1 MRIKTCRC
9 LLAAFTAAA
18 MMAAVPVTVYASPL
32 DVENI
37 NTVIEQLPEREDL
50 TEEDYVKIDEAMQ
63 QYRSLMSAEKLDVI
77 NYKKLQD
84 EYDWAVQKGFIQ
96 KEPEQEQESESSDAE
111 AVQQSLAESGKK
123 KDDATQYVFS
133 IDKEQNSATILIHYT
148 TDLDG
153 DGNGDMPSLLNI
165 TSPTDKTYS
174 LTDTLKENTVES
186 ATPGG
191 SRMVESALKSNEV
204 DMTLLWQE
212 RLMQIDIAKGP
223 VGKWKIISSDPVYFN
238 KISYAG
244 ARMDIEPEDG
254 QTSEAA
260 ETELE
265 QEAPPEKEKDN
276 GNVIVVAIVLVVV
289 LIAAAAFAAKKTG
302 IFKKRFKEDDEED
315 SGSPDGNERTM
326 DSAYESSMDD
336 YEDPMQDEYTDDD
349 DPEEE
354 DEEYDED
361 DEYLDDD
368 EAGFIEYTETG
379 NTGLLNPEDRPTD
392 NGGGMIEDDGAVD
405 DGSDDDDDDDD
416 DIYFQGM

>member
-32 DVENI
+32 DVENV

-50 TEEDYVKIDEAMQ
+50 TEEDYVKIDEAMR
-63 QYRSLMSAEKLDVI
+63 QYRSLMSAEKLDIV

-84 EYDWAVQKGFIQ
+84 EYDWAVQKGFI
-96 KEPEQEQESESSDAE
+96 KAEPAQAQESESSDAE

-174 LTDTLKENTVES
+174 LTDTLKENAVES

-191 SRMVESALKSNEV
+191 SRMVESTLRSNEV

-260 ETELE
+260 ETEIE
-265 QEAPPEKEKDN
+265 QEAAPEKEKGN
-276 GNVIVVAIVLVVV
+276 GNIIVIAVAAVAV

-302 IFKKRFKEDDEED
+302 IFKKRFKEDDEEN

-326 DSAYESSMDD
+326 DSAYENSMDD

-405 DGSDDDDDDDD
+405 DGSDDDDDD
-416 DIYFQGM
+416 IYFQGM